1 MKLIRILMLFG
12 AILLMVPSLVF
23 AAEEAP
29 EVKNLIAGK
38 GLSASGQDV
47 GGTEYGFT
55 DGDVTKGI
63 LFRGTSTYSYIFPT
77 PVFVSEFKVHVDYN
91 VQFVANFYDSSGKLL
106 GNVTTSGTGKVRSA
120 AVNLDS
126 VAKVTMRLEVN
137 NNYMVNELE
146 LFGYESTYNP
156 DASLFEVVDL
166 AATPYVGSPTSV
178 NLHWK
183 AITSPYFAAYELYK
197 DDVYL
202 ATLTTNSYSA
212 SGLTQG
218 KSYSFKVVPIDI
230 FGKSYTGASITY
242 KVPEPDTTPPGPPTA
257 VTVTPDRY
265 SAVVKWT
272 APPDNDVAGYY
283 LYLDG
288 EKVNSMA
295 IRGTQYNLT
304 GLSIATAYK
313 VYVIAVD
320 TSGNL
325 SSKSA
330 VVDFK
335 TLELATA
342 PNQPKITG
350 TPYSGGA
357 SISWGIVPG
366 ATSYKV
372 YQNGVLIKTTDKA
385 SLRLDGL
392 VNEQAYTFY
401 VVASNVIGDSAP
413 SNTIT
418 ITPSIKSVPEVGLG
432 YQLKDVA
439 VGTNNWFSSI
449 WLILA
454 FTIAIPLSFYI
465 ANRIK
470 GLFA

>member
-12 AILLMVPSLVF
+12 AILLLMPSYTY
-23 AAEEAP
+23 AADP
-29 EVKNLIAGK
+29 DTNLIAGK
-38 GLSASGQDV
+38 ALS
-47 GGTEYGFT
+47 GTGEFSMATQYGFT
-55 DGDVTKGI
+55 DGDKTTNV
-63 LFRGTSTYSYIFPT
+63 LFGRTAIYSYVFAT
-77 PVFVSEFKVHVDYN
+77 PAYITELKIYSS
-91 VQFVANFYDSSGKLL
+91 QSAQIVAKFYDATNKLI
-106 GNVTTSGTGKVRSA
+106 GTFTTTGTDNPRGVP
-120 AVNLDS
+120 VGLDS
-126 VAKVTMRLEVN
+126 VAKVTFNLTVVN
-137 NNYMVNELE
+137 NFNVNEIE
-146 LFGYESTYNP
+146 LFGYGSTYNP
-156 DASLFEVVDL
+156 DTSLFMVNDL
-166 AATPYVGSPTSV
+166 TATPYVGSATSV
-178 NLHWK
+178 NLNWK

-212 SGLTQG
+212 SALIQG
-218 KSYSFKVVPIDI
+218 KSYSFKVVPFDI
-230 FGKSYTGASITY
+230 FGKSYTGSSITY
-242 KVPEPDTTPPGPPTA
+242 TVPEPDTTPPGQPTA

-265 SAVVKWT
+265 SATVKWT
-272 APPDNDVAGYY
+272 APLDNDVAGYY

-288 EKVNSMA
+288 EKVNSMV

-325 SSKSA
+325 SPKSA

-335 TLELATA
+335 TLELSTA

-357 SISWGIVPG
+357 SISWGVVPG

-372 YQNGVLIKTTDKA
+372 YQNGVLLKTTDKA

-401 VVASNVIGDSAP
+401 VIASNVIGDSAP

-418 ITPSIKSVPEVGLG
+418 ITPSIKSVPEVSIG
-432 YQLKDVA
+432 YKLKDVA
-439 VGTNNWFSSI
+439 DGTSSWFSSY

-454 FTIAIPLSFYI
+454 FSLSIPLSFYVS
-465 ANRIK
+465 NRIK
-470 GLFA
+470 GLFVS